1 MRRLKRA
8 MDYYALTMLTLIL
21 MYSSIAGVFAIK
33 SETIARTLNRLLCS
47 PVGKHEILI
56 GKIL

>member
-1 MRRLKRA
+1 